1 MCTVHDTKE
10 YHPMPGIWVYPY
22 RCSRC
27 ERCFICGH
35 RQIDYTYWVCH
46 DGHLK
51 ETTFDQGVLVP

>member
-1 MCTVHDTKE
+1 
-10 YHPMPGIWVYPY
+10 MPGIWVYPY